1 MAYWLIKSEPFKY
14 SWEQFEQDG
23 QTFWDGV
30 RNYAARNN
38 LRAMKRGD
46 QLFFYHSNEGL
57 EIVGIAKVVKE
68 AYPDPTTDEDAW
80 VVVDVAPV
88 KRLKVPVS
96 LKTIKADPR
105 LANMALLR
113 LGRLSV
119 APVTDEEWAIVL
131 EHAGTKAKK

>member
-1 MAYWLIKSEPFKY
+1 MAYWLVKSEPFKY
-14 SWEQFEQDG
+14 SWEQFEKDG

-38 LRAMKRGD
+38 LRAMKKGD
-46 QLFFYHSNEGL
+46 LLFYYHSNEGL

-68 AYPDPTTDEDAW
+68 AYPDPTTDEEAW
-80 VVVDVAPV
+80 VVVDIKPV

-96 LKTIKADPR
+96 LKTVKADPR
-105 LANMALLR
+105 LKDMALLR

-119 APVTDEEWAIVL
+119 QPITEEEWAIVL
-131 EHAGTKAKK
+131 EYGQTKA